1 MESLSDPNG
10 RYAKQVLFHG
20 VGAGGQERLLQSRV
34 AVVGLG
40 ALGSVI
46 AEQMCRAGV
55 GYLRLIDRDFVEL
68 GNLQRQT
75 LYSEA
80 DAEARLPKAVAAA
93 ERLRAVNS
101 TVTLELRVADV
112 TSRNVEELL
121 EGCDLVLDGTDNLE
135 TRLLLNDACLQ
146 AGRPWVH
153 GGALGSTGSV
163 MAVVPGETAC
173 LRCLLDPVPPPGAL
187 RSCDTEGVLAA
198 TTGVVA
204 SLEVALALRRLA
216 GHDLPSVLVSLDVW
230 EPDLGVVEVQRR
242 PDCPACGEGRYEYL
256 NGERVSWTT
265 VLCGRNS
272 VQVEPSEAVD
282 LPLDALARRLAAVG
296 RVTNNGYLL
305 TLEVGAHELVIFPT
319 GRTIVRGTTDESEAR
334 TLYAR
339 YVGT

>member
-1 MESLSDPNG
+1 MEGLSDPNG

-68 GNLQRQT
+68 SNLQRQT

-80 DAEARLPKAVAAA
+80 DAEARLPKAAAA
-93 ERLRAVNS
+93 PERLRSVNS
-101 TVTLELRVADV
+101 TVTLDPRVADV
-112 TSRNVEELL
+112 TPQNVEELL
-121 EGCDLVLDGTDNLE
+121 DGCDLVMDGTDNLE
-135 TRLLLNDACLQ
+135 TRLVLNDACLK
-146 AGRPWVH
+146 ARRPWVY

-163 MAVVPGETAC
+163 MAIIPGETPC
-173 LRCLLDPVPPPGAL
+173 LRCLFDSVPAPGTL
-187 RSCDTEGVLAA
+187 LSCDTEGVLAA
-198 TTGVVA
+198 TAGVVA
-204 SLEVALALRRLA
+204 SLEVAQALRRLT
-216 GHDLPSVLVSLDVW
+216 GHDLPAVLVSLDVW
-230 EPDLGVVEVQRR
+230 DPDLRVVEIARR
-242 PDCPACGEGRYEYL
+242 PDCPACGGGHYEYL
-256 NGERVSWTT
+256 DGERASWTT

-282 LPLDALARRLAAVG
+282 LPLEALARRLAAVG
-296 RVTNNGYLL
+296 RVTQNGYLL

-339 YVGT
+339 YVGI